1 MATSKNQF
9 LADERQRQEENR
21 KKAAAMGNQKSAEKK
36 AAAQQKI
43 KEAAS
48 KAKEMKKASTSAVSG
63 SSKLDKKKA
72 QSAKKATGS
81 GVITSTKKS
90 SAASQSVKK
99 SSGGMKKSNV
109 STSTMK
115 AAQKLEQAAAKG
127 KSTTQTTYTTKR
139 NVSGTGTGGTGSKRL
154 SEAQQKVQAQALM
167 GNIGEADTGFEKAL
181 STLAKAGATVQR
193 ANMGAAQG
201 FVNSTVGLPVA
212 LAGQKLAQPSNAL
225 KEAGVNDT
233 LSYKL
238 GNVAGEFAGYTAL
251 NGIGGA
257 AGGRIAE
264 ALRNTKLAQQA
275 GSVMGTA
282 SPVTNTAPTLAQTVK
297 HVLGRNLAETATVGA
312 LQNAAMG
319 RAEGLEGEEFRDDFI
334 KNQLID
340 LGLGTAFD
348 VVADTAPV
356 AWRKLKERKSASRA
370 ADNPFADRLMAVD
383 TPKTPSLEE
392 VSESTA
398 KLATKSA
405 QESKTELPKSVVKH
419 NAEHTAEETKRVN
432 EYLTY
437 KDDEVST
444 FVKKVKGLQDKNVA
458 SKLNRKLG
466 VVSEKLKNDIGKIL
480 GKDVSGFENNIN
492 GSAINHI
499 EKRHGVKGKQ
509 DQSMKY
515 VEDLSKIRYVI
526 ENYDE
531 AEKLLID
538 EDTADLLKA
547 FANSDGT
554 PSEGIRLSK
563 KVDGTYYV
571 VEAVPISKNKKLQV
585 ISAYIGDIKKGSTAT
600 GQIDRLKPLRPTSGT
615 LDASTSNFNVAQE
628 VENVNK
634 TLTPSGR
641 KLKPGGADTL
651 RPDMSVEE
659 IAQRYGSFPGG
670 EVPKRTREGDV
681 MQGANT
687 LHYAAMMDEKAQEAV
702 REGVKA
708 GDYWKT
714 TRRNRDAMALA
725 KSNVAA
731 DIDGTSDKFF
741 SVMKSGKQA
750 TSEDIATGYALAE
763 EYINRGDY
771 GMVENVLADVAAME
785 SEAGRT
791 LQAMRIFQS
800 QTPAG
805 RVKSALRTVQKL
817 EESRKV
823 KIDVDQKLLDNIMNA
838 KTDAEKLAANKAFAE
853 NVWNQVPATLSEKL
867 NAWRYLSMLG
877 NPKTHIRNVLGN
889 TLFIPGRV
897 ISDSI
902 GAAAEKVLGKKIAK
916 LSDGT
921 RQGSKAIVG
930 YTGSDKQLRKLAK
943 SEYQAH
949 RTVME
954 AASSKYFDTARPQDA
969 KLYKL
974 KAIEGLRKGNSGLLE
989 NEDRLFMS
997 INFESAFAQYCKA
1010 NGKTADNMSAAFKKE
1025 AVEYAE
1031 RRALEA
1037 TYRDPN
1043 RLAEALNRFKR
1054 NFKIKPED
1062 TAAIKFGKAAGEI
1075 VTESVLPFT
1084 KTPANILKRGV
1095 EYSPGGI
1102 LSGMYK
1108 IATAKDLESLTKG
1121 IEYFS
1126 SGLTGTGLAVLGYY
1140 MAEAGYVN
1148 GSMGEYDKT
1157 VAYNQMLGDQDY
1169 AIHVGDY
1176 TYTVD
1181 WMAPLS
1187 MPFFVGVEVADNKE
1201 SGLSVWE
1208 NIEALSSITD
1218 PLFEMSMLSGIDNV
1232 FDTAFSSGSPL
1243 VNIGENAFQNYVS
1256 QYIPTL
1262 SGQIAR
1268 TMTKDRKTT
1277 MSTAETKLER
1287 TTNKWVDK
1295 LTNKIPFAT
1304 ELNQPYVDQWG
1315 RRDSKN
1321 TFSDHLLSAAENMLS
1336 PGYIS
1341 KRNETSVDKELQRLS
1356 KQLGE
1361 TDAKKIIPAIDSSAY
1376 KVEFGGK
1383 EYHMTESEFTEYKET
1398 VGEARYSG
1406 LEQLF
1411 KTAEYKNASAD
1422 EKRKMIQEVYEA
1434 GSEKGEENY
1443 IVGTGKATK
1452 EEYSYTLLSP
1462 TQQAA
1467 VDEKKTT
1474 AVKLRTAKEKAKA
1487 AGLSANSSGIELAL
1501 ALGGTDTATVQAYS
1515 NHVSDT
1521 TISEAQQL
1529 KNQGYT
1535 SSSWKA
1541 ELEEAK
1547 SGYDSNGN
1555 GSLNKEEAMAY
1566 LSTKNYSSE
1575 KKWAL
1580 LAAMTQVKKNPY

>member
-9 LADERQRQEENR
+9 LADERRRQEENR

-36 AAAQQKI
+36 AAQA
-43 KEAAS
+43 
-48 KAKEMKKASTSAVSG
+48 AKETAAKQKLKTAAAKAEETRKANSVSG
-63 SSKLDKKKA
+63 MSKLDKKKA
-72 QSAKKATGS
+72 QSAKKATGR
-81 GVITSTKKS
+81 GAIASTKKPS
-90 SAASQSVKK
+90 TASKSVKK
-99 SSGGMKKSNV
+99 SSGGVKKSNV

-115 AAQKLEQAAAKG
+115 AAQKLEQAVAKG

-154 SEAQQKVQAQALM
+154 SEAQQKVQADTVSSIKEKLKDVNAPVVRTADNYDANPYTKEKVAAM
-167 GNIGEADTGFEKAL
+167 WDNIATDTGL
-181 STLAKAGATVQR
+181 SGTFGR
-193 ANMGAAQG
+193 AYTGAAKG
-201 FVNSTVGLPVA
+201 FVDANLAAPSALASAITGQDINLQKAAGLTIPEEALPKLQKATAFNLGEFGGEMLAYGAQNVAAAPAINKLLAGTKLANGGFKSSMARNAIEAGTVGL
-212 LAGQKLAQPSNAL
+212 AQN
-225 KEAGVNDT
+225 
-233 LSYKL
+233 
-238 GNVAGEFAGYTAL
+238 
-251 NGIGGA
+251 IGMA
-257 AGGRIAE
+257 S
-264 ALRNTKLAQQA
+264 QQ
-275 GSVMGTA
+275 
-282 SPVTNTAPTLAQTVK
+282 
-297 HVLGRNLAETATVGA
+297 
-312 LQNAAMG
+312 
-319 RAEGLEGEEFRDDFI
+319 GLEGGDMAKDVLLNTGLDLVAGGVLESIPHVVDAVKNARAAKALQKSGVTLKGGKVLGEE
-334 KNQLID
+334 
-340 LGLGTAFD
+340 
-348 VVADTAPV
+348 VADN
-356 AWRKLKERKSASRA
+356 AS
-370 ADNPFADRLMAVD
+370 
-383 TPKTPSLEE
+383 
-392 VSESTA
+392 

-405 QESKTELPKSVVKH
+405 KNATRGKKVGRVTTIQNPYEGVTPKQKRTSAPKTPEISKKTMSDVSYLTKNMDKNELKKSLKERFGNARVVEVDGLTMNGKPYHININKKTVGKIVSSKFSDENIAALDIIDDIVKNGEYVGSGKYIQHSNTKKDTIRFDYFETPIKIDGQEYVAKFDVEVFPDVNNYKAHDIKKIDLVPKTVADVGPEPTAAAFKSGLSVSVPDSTQKVKELPKSH
-419 NAEHTAEETKRVN
+419 N
-432 EYLTY
+432 
-437 KDDEVST
+437 
-444 FVKKVKGLQDKNVA
+444 
-458 SKLNRKLG
+458 
-466 VVSEKLKNDIGKIL
+466 
-480 GKDVSGFENNIN
+480 
-492 GSAINHI
+492 
-499 EKRHGVKGKQ
+499 
-509 DQSMKY
+509 
-515 VEDLSKIRYVI
+515 
-526 ENYDE
+526 
-531 AEKLLID
+531 
-538 EDTADLLKA
+538 
-547 FANSDGT
+547 
-554 PSEGIRLSK
+554 
-563 KVDGTYYV
+563 
-571 VEAVPISKNKKLQV
+571 NK
-585 ISAYIGDIKKGSTAT
+585 
-600 GQIDRLKPLRPTSGT
+600 
-615 LDASTSNFNVAQE
+615 E
-628 VENVNK
+628 
-634 TLTPSGR
+634 
-641 KLKPGGADTL
+641 LKPGGADTL

-714 TRRNRDAMALA
+714 IRRNRDVMALA
-725 KSNVAA
+725 KSNVAS
-731 DIDGTSDKFF
+731 DIDRTADKFF

-750 TSEDIATGYALAE
+750 TSKDIATGYALAE

-817 EESRKV
+817 EESRNV
-823 KIDVDQKLLDNIMNA
+823 KIDVDQKLLDKIMNA

-889 TLFIPGRV
+889 SLFIPARV
-897 ISDSI
+897 LSDSI
-902 GAAAEKVLGKKIAK
+902 SAGMEKVLGRKIAR

-989 NEDRLFMS
+989 KEDQIFMG

-1010 NGKTADNMSAAFKKE
+1010 NGKTADNMTAAFKKE
-1025 AVEYAE
+1025 AVDYAQ

-1075 VTESVLPFT
+1075 VTESILPFT

-1102 LSGMYK
+1102 LTGMYK
-1108 IATAKDLESLTKG
+1108 IATAKDLETLTKG

-1315 RRDSKN
+1315 RRDSKK
-1321 TFSDHLLSAAENMLS
+1321 TAGDYFASAAENLLS
-1336 PGYIS
+1336 PGYVS
-1341 KRNETSVDKELQRLS
+1341 KRNETSVDNELQRLS

-1383 EYHMTESEFTEYKET
+1383 EYRMTESEFTEYKET
-1398 VGEARYSG
+1398 VGKARYSG

-1521 TISEAQQL
+1521 AISEAQQL